1 MDLNK
6 TKLQLLNEVDS
17 FSIQLSQLEANKSN
31 IMTEMVKRQGQ
42 LELIDILLAEQSRL
56 DDE

>member
-6 TKLQLLNEVDS
+6 TKQRLLSEVDS
-17 FSIQLSQLEANKSN
+17 FSIQLAQLEANKAT

-42 LELIDILLAEQSRL
+42 LELIEMLLAEQSRL